1 MSVPDFH
8 RYRGFLRI
16 LARAAIGHHWNRRF
30 DASDLVQD
38 TLLAAHR
45 QRHQLRG
52 RSPREIAGWL
62 RVILERNI
70 AREMRNH
77 QRERRDLRR
86 EVSLDAVLDQSTNRL
101 AACLDCRESPPGDK
115 VQLQELAVQVG
126 AALVELPESQQE
138 AILGLYIE
146 GLPIDEVAR
155 RMERTPTAITMLV
168 RRGLARLREILKES

>member
-1 MSVPDFH
+1 MSAPDFQS
-8 RYRGFLRI
+8 YRGFLRV

-38 TLLAAHR
+38 TLLDAHR
-45 QRHQLRG
+45 HRHQLRG
-52 RSPREIAGWL
+52 RSPGEIAGWL

-70 AREMRNH
+70 AQAMRNH

-86 EVSLDAVLDQSTNRL
+86 EVSLDAILDQSTKRL
-101 AACLDCRESPPGDK
+101 AACLERRESTPSEV

-126 AALVELPESQQE
+126 AALIELPGAQQD

-146 GLPIDEVAR
+146 GLPIDEVAS

-168 RRGLARLREILKES
+168 RRGLAKLRELLKER